1 MEQQLCQ
8 SCGMPVSDISLAG
21 TNVDGS
27 KSEDYCVYC
36 FADGCFT
43 SDCTM
48 DEMIEKCLGFLGEFN
63 KDSEIKLTI
72 EEARIQMKAFFPQ
85 LKRWKE

>member
-8 SCGMPVSDISLAG
+8 SCGMPLNDISLAG

-36 FADGCFT
+36 LAEGRFT
-43 SDCTM
+43 SDCKM
-48 DEMIEKCLGFLGEFN
+48 DGMIEKCLEFLDEFN

-85 LKRWKE
+85 LKRWRK